1 MNSPDPAPRASV
13 PATPDTDA
21 QHAPN
26 WQRTLF
32 VMMGIQLGMNM
43 GFTVLSPVMPLF
55 LPQLGVDTPEGVDVW
70 AGVLSAVTP
79 LVAAFAS
86 PLWGRVADR
95 RGRKL
100 MVLRSCFAIAL
111 FMALMALAANVWQ
124 FAGLRLLMGAFAG
137 FNAATISLVASQVP
151 PQRLG
156 YSLGWLSTGQ
166 LVGTLIGP
174 LLGGFVAD
182 LTGSYRLPFLFT
194 SVVCVGCGI
203 AAAML
208 VRERFVL
215 PPAGARKVT
224 LIESFGLVARSPG
237 LLPLFVVLLLAQF
250 GVQAVQPVITLYVA
264 QLLGPVAGLTTLS
277 GLAFSVT
284 GIADLIASPFLGRR
298 SDVLGYRRVLLIA
311 LAGAALASVPQAFV
325 TNYGGFVA
333 CRFALGLFVGGI
345 LPTANALVGRLA
357 PPGDRGTV
365 YGVTSSAMFLGQSLG
380 PLSGGAIA
388 AVAGLHWVFL
398 VTAVLLAANL
408 VWVWAKVPEVRD
420 TVPGAAGR

>member
-1 MNSPDPAPRASV
+1 MIVSADGPETPFSPE
-13 PATPDTDA
+13 
-21 QHAPN
+21 
-26 WQRTLF
+26 WQRVLF
-32 VMMGIQLGMNM
+32 LMMGIQFGMNM

-55 LPQLGVDTPEGVDVW
+55 LPQLGVQSAAGVDLW

-111 FMALMALAANVWQ
+111 FMGLTSLVTDVWQ
-124 FAGLRLLMGAFAG
+124 FVGLRTLMGAFAG

-151 PQRLG
+151 PRRLG
-156 YSLGWLSTGQ
+156 YALGWLSTGQ
-166 LVGTLIGP
+166 LVGTLVGP
-174 LLGGFVAD
+174 LLGGFIAD
-182 LTGSYRLPFLFT
+182 LTGSYRAPFLFT
-194 SVVCVGCGI
+194 AGVSVLCGFL
-203 AAAML
+203 ALTL
-208 VRERFVL
+208 VRERFT
-215 PPAGARKVT
+215 PPKGGAAKAT
-224 LIESFGLVARSPG
+224 IFQSFGMLSRAPG

-264 QLLGPVAGLTTLS
+264 QLLGPGPGLATLG

-284 GIADLIASPFLGRR
+284 GVADVMASPFLGRR
-298 SDVLGYRRVLLIA
+298 SDVLGYRRVLLIS

-325 TNYGGFVA
+325 PNYWSFVA
-333 CRFALGLFVGGI
+333 ARFALGLFVGGI

-365 YGVTSSAMFLGQSLG
+365 YGITASAMFLGQSLG

-388 AVAGLHWVFL
+388 ATLGLHWVFL
-398 VTAVLLAANL
+398 VTAILLGANL
-408 VWVWAKVPEVRD
+408 VWVWVKVPEVR
-420 TVPGAAGR
+420 

>member
-1 MNSPDPAPRASV
+1 MTAPADG
-13 PATPDTDA
+13 PAAPAQPPADATIADA

-32 VMMGIQLGMNM
+32 VMMGIQFGMNM
-43 GFTVLSPVMPLF
+43 GFTVLSPVMPLY
-55 LPQLGVDTPEGVDVW
+55 LPELGVHDPASVDLW
-70 AGVLSAVTP
+70 AGILAAVTP
-79 LVAAFAS
+79 LVAAFVS

-100 MVLRSCFAIAL
+100 MVLRSCFTITV
-111 FMALMALAANVWQ
+111 FMFLTSMVTSVWQ
-124 FAGLRLLMGAFAG
+124 FVGLRTLMGAFAG

-151 PQRLG
+151 PRRLG

-174 LLGGFVAD
+174 LLGGSIAD
-182 LTGSYRLPFLFT
+182 ITGSYRMPFVFT
-194 SVVCVGCGI
+194 SVITLLCGC
-203 AAAML
+203 AAL
-208 VRERFVL
+208 VLVKERFT
-215 PPAGARKVT
+215 PPKTGTAKASIFQSLAIV
-224 LIESFGLVARSPG
+224 SRSPG

-250 GVQAVQPVITLYVA
+250 GVQAVQPVVTLYVA
-264 QLLGPVAGLTTLS
+264 QLLGPDPGPGLATLG

-284 GIADLIASPFLGRR
+284 GVADLIASPFLGRR

-311 LAGAALASVPQAFV
+311 LGGAALASVPQAFV
-325 TNYGGFVA
+325 PGYWSFVA

-357 PPGDRGTV
+357 ASGDRGTV
-365 YGVTSSAMFLGQSLG
+365 YGVTASAMFLGQSLG

-388 AVAGLHWVFL
+388 ATMGLHWVFL
-398 VTAVLLAANL
+398 ITATLLTINL
-408 VWVWAKVPEVRD
+408 VWVWMKVPEVR
-420 TVPGAAGR
+420 

>member
-1 MNSPDPAPRASV
+1 M
-13 PATPDTDA
+13 TPLTDA
-21 QHAPN
+21 AESPRTLVAKLAAQAAASEAGFAPN

-55 LPQLGVDTPEGVDVW
+55 LPQLGVRDPANVDLW
-70 AGVLSAVTP
+70 AGILAAITP

-111 FMALMALAANVWQ
+111 FIGLMSLVGNVWQ
-124 FAGLRLLMGAFAG
+124 FMGLRALMGVFAG

-151 PQRLG
+151 PRRLG

-182 LTGSYRLPFLFT
+182 LSGSYRIPFVFT
-194 SVVCVGCGI
+194 AGVCTFCGVL
-203 AAAML
+203 ALVL
-208 VRERFVL
+208 VRERFH
-215 PPAGARKVT
+215 PPKAGARKAT
-224 LIESFGLVARSPG
+224 LLQSFAVVVRSPG

-250 GVQAVQPVITLYVA
+250 GVQAVQPVVTLYVA
-264 QLLGPVAGLTTLS
+264 ELLGPVSALATLG

-311 LAGAALASVPQAFV
+311 LGGAALASVPQAFV
-325 TNYGGFVA
+325 PNYWSFVA
-333 CRFALGLFVGGI
+333 MRFALGLFVGGI

-357 PPGDRGTV
+357 PAGDRGTV
-365 YGVTSSAMFLGQSLG
+365 YGVTASAMFLGQSLG
-380 PLSGGAIA
+380 PLAGGTIA
-388 AVAGLHWVFL
+388 AALGLRWVFL
-398 VTAVLLAANL
+398 VTATLLAANL
-408 VWVWAKVPEVRD
+408 GWVWAKVPEVR
-420 TVPGAAGR
+420 

>member
-1 MNSPDPAPRASV
+1 MMNAPADGPDAARTSASEPAAS
-13 PATPDTDA
+13 ASLPDGA
-21 QHAPN
+21 FAPN

-55 LPQLGVDTPEGVDVW
+55 LPELGVSGPGEVELW
-70 AGVLSAVTP
+70 AGVLAAVTP

-86 PLWGRVADR
+86 PLWRRVADR

-111 FMALMALAANVWQ
+111 FIGLMSLVGNVWQ
-124 FAGLRLLMGAFAG
+124 FAGLRALMGGFAG

-151 PQRLG
+151 LRRLG

-182 LTGSYRLPFLFT
+182 VTGSYRAPFVVT
-194 SVVCVGCGI
+194 SAVCGLCGV
-203 AAAML
+203 L
-208 VRERFVL
+208 VLALMRERFT
-215 PPAGARKVT
+215 PPKAGTAKAT
-224 LIESFGLVARSPG
+224 LFQSFAILSRSPG

-250 GVQAVQPVITLYVA
+250 GVQAVQPVVTLYVK
-264 QLLGPVAGLTTLS
+264 QLLGPVPAVATLG

-298 SDVLGYRRVLLIA
+298 SDVLGYRRVLLIS
-311 LAGAALASVPQAFV
+311 LAGAALDSAPRPSCRGMGASSRR
-325 TNYGGFVA
+325 GSGWA
-333 CRFALGLFVGGI
+333 C
-345 LPTANALVGRLA
+345 
-357 PPGDRGTV
+357 
-365 YGVTSSAMFLGQSLG
+365 S
-380 PLSGGAIA
+380 
-388 AVAGLHWVFL
+388 
-398 VTAVLLAANL
+398 
-408 VWVWAKVPEVRD
+408 
-420 TVPGAAGR
+420 